1 MCTQYIGGGAV
12 DVSAYRFSIIIQ
24 FHSLP
29 DKQPILYTS
38 PVCPIIKSSYS
49 RGGAVGVND
58 AKYFKTM
65 ENDYQNI

>member
-1 MCTQYIGGGAV
+1 MYL
-12 DVSAYRFSIIIQ
+12 F
-24 FHSLP
+24 
-29 DKQPILYTS
+29 ILVVMTTG

-49 RGGAVGVND
+49 GGGAVGVND